1 MEQNFLMKRL
11 IALVIIYLSFISVYA
26 QINDVYTVNADKLN
40 LRELPNVESRSFGL
54 LSRGAEV
61 VVIDL
66 TDNWFKVE
74 FGEIKGWLK
83 RSYIIPKPENL
94 YNRINLKT
102 GDSPECDNMDWKY
115 DYAAKGSLEI
125 TVGSGADFAVK
136 VMERNTGVCIRAFY
150 VKSGESIKVKDIP
163 QNTYY
168 LKVASGLDFR
178 QGIKEG
184 QCIMVFNQRA
194 HYEVGEEILDFNM
207 GPKRIEIID
216 GKKYEVQSV
225 PSYRLRF
232 AVRSRDHSLSD
243 NFDTKTISKEEF
255 NK

>member
-1 MEQNFLMKRL
+1 MKRL
-11 IALVIIYLSFISVYA
+11 IFLFVICFISISLYA

-40 LRELPNVESRSFGL
+40 LRELPNAESRSFGL

-61 VVIDL
+61 VVLDL
-66 TDNWFKVE
+66 TENWFKVE

-83 RSYIIPKPENL
+83 RSYVIPKPENL
-94 YNRINLKT
+94 YNRISLNT

-125 TVGSGADFAVK
+125 TVGSGADFAIK
-136 VMERNTGVCIRAFY
+136 IMERYTDACIRAFY
-150 VKSGESIKVKDIP
+150 IKSGESIKVRDVP

-178 QGIKEG
+178 QGIKDG
-184 QCIMVFNQRA
+184 QCIMIFNQRA
-194 HYEVGEEILDFNM
+194 HYEVGEEILDFNI
-207 GPKRIEIID
+207 GPKRIETID

-225 PSYRLRF
+225 PSYSLRL
-232 AVRSRDHSLSD
+232 AVRSRDHSIKD
-243 NFDTKTISKEEF
+243 NFDTKAISKEEF